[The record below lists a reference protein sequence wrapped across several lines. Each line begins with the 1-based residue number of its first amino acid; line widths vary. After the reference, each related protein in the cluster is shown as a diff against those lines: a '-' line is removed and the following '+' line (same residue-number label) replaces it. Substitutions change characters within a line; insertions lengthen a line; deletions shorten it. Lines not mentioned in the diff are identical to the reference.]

1 VSETAAVTGAGTAS
15 TPARTM
21 IALEG
26 VSKTY
31 PGQDRP
37 AVEDLTL
44 AVPEGNIVMLIGPS
58 GCGKTTTLKMM
69 NRLIEPTSG
78 RIVLDGEDV
87 TGVDADALRRRIGY
101 VIQQVGLFPHM
112 TIADNV
118 AMVPRMLGWD
128 RARTAARV
136 DELLHLVGM
145 EPGQYRHRYPRQ
157 LSGGQQQRVG
167 VARGLAADPP
177 VMLMDEPFGAID
189 PITRER
195 LQDEFLEVQ
204 RQVAKTICFV
214 THDLTEAVKLG
225 DLIAVFGAGG
235 RLAQYDTPDE
245 ILTHPADDFVAQF
258 VGGGAAVRRLSLL
271 ELSRLSL
278 DEVVVA
284 RDASPATGG
293 HAVLAV
299 GDDDR
304 PERWLHVP
312 GCDTPPPLVTVPYR
326 GTVYDAVDV
335 MLDSRA
341 PLVLVVGEDGRSR
354 GALRWDAL
362 VGDLRAGS
370 RT

>member
-1 VSETAAVTGAGTAS
+1 VSETTEVTAS
-15 TPARTM
+15 GPTGSGTRPM

-31 PGQDRP
+31 PGQQRP
-37 AVEDLTL
+37 AVEELTL
-44 AVPEGNIVMLIGPS
+44 EVPEGAIVMLIGPS

-69 NRLIEPTSG
+69 NRLIEPSSG
-78 RIVLDGEDV
+78 RIILDGDDV
-87 TGVDADALRRRIGY
+87 TSVNADQLRRRIGY

-112 TIADNV
+112 SIGENIG
-118 AMVPRMLGWD
+118 MVPKMLGWE
-128 RARTAARV
+128 RARIASRV

-145 EPGQYRHRYPRQ
+145 EPGQYRDRYPRQ

-225 DLIAVFGAGG
+225 DRIAIFGVGG
-235 RLAQYDTPDE
+235 QLRQYDTPDE
-245 ILTHPADDFVAQF
+245 VLTHPADDFVAEF

-271 ELSRLSL
+271 ELARLQL
-278 DEVVVA
+278 DEVVV
-284 RDASPATGG
+284 SSGG
-293 HAVLAV
+293 HPAGRHPVLAV
-299 GDDDR
+299 DDAGR

-312 GCDTPPPLVTVPYR
+312 GHDEPPPLVTVPIG
-326 GTVYDAVDV
+326 GTVYDAVDE
-335 MLDSRA
+335 MLNTRA
-341 PLVLVVGEDGRSR
+341 SLVLVVGDDGMSR

-362 VGDLRAGS
+362 VGDLRAKGHA
-370 RT
+370 

>member
-1 VSETAAVTGAGTAS
+1 MSETFQASAPGQAGSVTR
-15 TPARTM
+15 PM
-21 IALEG
+21 IVLEG

-31 PGQDRP
+31 PGQDDP
-37 AVEDLTL
+37 AVAELTFE
-44 AVPEGNIVMLIGPS
+44 VPTGAIVMLIGPS

-69 NRLIEPTSG
+69 NRLIEPTTG
-78 RIVLDGEDV
+78 KIILDGEDV
-87 TGVDADALRRRIGY
+87 TTVNADQLRRRIGY

-112 TIADNV
+112 TIGENIG
-118 AMVPRMLGWD
+118 MVPKMLGWD
-128 RARTAARV
+128 RNRISARV
-136 DELLHLVGM
+136 DELLSLVGM
-145 EPGQYRHRYPRQ
+145 EPGQYRSRYPRQ

-225 DLIAVFGAGG
+225 DRIAIFGPGG
-235 RLAQYDTPDE
+235 RLRQYDSPDE
-245 ILTHPADDFVAQF
+245 VLTNPADEFVAEF

-271 ELSRLSL
+271 ELSRLQL
-278 DEVVVA
+278 DEVVVSSGGA
-284 RDASPATGG
+284 PAGR
-293 HAVLAV
+293 HPVLAV
-299 GDDDR
+299 DDAGR
-304 PERWLHVP
+304 PQRWLHVP
-312 GCDTPPPLVTVPYR
+312 GCDTAPPLVTVPLG

-341 PLVLVVGEDGRSR
+341 PLVLVVDDDGHSR
-354 GALRWDAL
+354 GALRWDAM
-362 VGDLRAGS
+362 VGDLRAKGRS
-370 RT
+370 S